1 MRYLRRTSLAV
12 LAALLLPLAFAT
24 TASAESFRYWGYF
37 QWTDGAWA
45 FAQTGPADTVPEDGS
60 VEGWRFAVSDES
72 STRFPRT
79 GDVFDEVCGS
89 VDPAADEKRVAVV
102 IDYGTAE
109 DSPDGET
116 TPQPRGE
123 CAQVP
128 SDASGADVLAAVAQ
142 IRSDAGLTCALD
154 GYPSTGCGDPVDGA
168 APVDTEQ
175 TVDLVVP
182 ESADDNSGD
191 AAGGAADDTG
201 APVDDDS
208 GSGADSDTVALVL
221 GIVAVV
227 AIAVAAAIRMRRRP
241 RE

>member
-1 MRYLRRTSLAV
+1 MRYLRRTTLAV

-60 VEGWRFAVSDES
+60 VEGWRFAVGDET

-79 GDVFDEVCGS
+79 GDVFEEVCGS

-109 DSPDGET
+109 DAPDGDTVPE
-116 TPQPRGE
+116 PRGE

-128 SDASGADVLAAVAQ
+128 ADASGADVLAAVAE

-154 GYPSTGCGDPVDGA
+154 GYPSSGCGDPVDGA
-168 APVDTEQ
+168 APTDTEQ
-175 TVDLVVP
+175 TVDIAVP
-182 ESADDNSGD
+182 ATADQ
-191 AAGGAADDTG
+191 TG
-201 APVDDDS
+201 APETGEPVDDAS
-208 GSGADSDTVALVL
+208 GSGADSGTVALVL
-221 GIVAVV
+221 AIVAVV
-227 AIAVAAAIRMRRRP
+227 AVAVAAAVRMRRRP
-241 RE
+241 TE